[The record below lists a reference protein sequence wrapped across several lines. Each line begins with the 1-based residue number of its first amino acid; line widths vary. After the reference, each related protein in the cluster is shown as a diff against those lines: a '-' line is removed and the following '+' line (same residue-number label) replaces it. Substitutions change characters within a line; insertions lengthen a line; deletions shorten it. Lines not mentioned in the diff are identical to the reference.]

1 MLHERE
7 LYVSENGDTWHL
19 VRCSTSGSVF
29 VRHRANAASGGHVD
43 DLMIPVFLGLG
54 LPGRRHG

>member
-19 VRCSTSGSVF
+19 VRGSTSGSVF
-29 VRHRANAASGGHVD
+29 VRH
-43 DLMIPVFLGLG
+43 
-54 LPGRRHG
+54 